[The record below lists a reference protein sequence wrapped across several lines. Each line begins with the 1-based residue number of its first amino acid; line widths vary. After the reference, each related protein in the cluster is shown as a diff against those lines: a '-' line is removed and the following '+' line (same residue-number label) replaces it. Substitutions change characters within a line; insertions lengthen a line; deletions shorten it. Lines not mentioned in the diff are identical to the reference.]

1 MKQFFISMSSCFLE
15 IVRICY
21 VIYREQDLH
30 SVAQYLQVTMQANHM
45 KCCHHPWADQVD
57 QLRDQMLS
65 NQFLRITLYLQ
76 MDVRL

>member
-15 IVRICY
+15 IVTICY

-45 KCCHHPWADQVD
+45 KCCHHP
-57 QLRDQMLS
+57 
-65 NQFLRITLYLQ
+65 
-76 MDVRL
+76 